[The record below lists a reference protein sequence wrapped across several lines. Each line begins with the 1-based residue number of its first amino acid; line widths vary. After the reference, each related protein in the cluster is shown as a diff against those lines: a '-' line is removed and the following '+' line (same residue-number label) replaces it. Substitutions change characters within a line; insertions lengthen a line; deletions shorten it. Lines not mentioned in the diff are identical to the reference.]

1 MLKEV
6 DFTIESNRALNAAVY
21 EMRLSGDTSALTRP
35 GQFIDIAIAGKFLRR
50 PISVCCYDSR
60 SLTIVYKVVGEGTA
74 AMSKMTAGEKL
85 NALVGLGNGFEIR
98 VEANNIAL
106 IGGGVGLPPLY
117 GLGKEL
123 ALAGKKITVLA
134 GFNTAADAY
143 YLDEFARLAPIRV
156 ATVDGSYGTKGFVTA
171 LMKEGEFDY
180 FYACGPEP
188 MLNSLLKT
196 GMDGQLSYEARM
208 GCGFG
213 VCMGCSCKTKL
224 GAKRICKD
232 GPVMTAEEMR

>member
-1 MLKEV
+1 MREV
-6 DFTIESNRALNAAVY
+6 IYTVESNRPLN
-21 EMRLSGDTSALTRP
+21 EKIFRMRLLGDTGALSRP

-50 PISVCCYDSR
+50 PISVSEYDGR
-60 SLTIVYKVVGEGTA
+60 GLTIVYKVVGEGTEI
-74 AMSKMTAGEKL
+74 MSRMKAGESV
-85 NALVGLGNGFEIR
+85 NALCGLGNGFEIR
-98 VEANNIAL
+98 GVNAKNIAL

-117 GLGKEL
+117 GLAKEL
-123 ALAGKKITVLA
+123 VISGKKVTVLA
-134 GFNTAADAY
+134 GFNTAPEAY
-143 YLDEFARLAPIRV
+143 YINEFSALGEMRV
-156 ATVDGSYGTKGFVTA
+156 ATVDGSLGTKGFVTN

-188 MLNSLLKT
+188 MLDAVLKT

-224 GAKRICKD
+224 GTKRICKD

>member
-1 MLKEV
+1 MREV
-6 DFTIESNRALNAAVY
+6 IYTVESNRPLN
-21 EMRLSGDTSALTRP
+21 EKIFRMRLLGDTGALSRP
-35 GQFIDIAIAGKFLRR
+35 GQFIDISIAGKFLRR
-50 PISVCCYDSR
+50 PISVSEYDCR
-60 SLTIVYKVVGEGTA
+60 GLTIVYKVVGEGTEI
-74 AMSKMTAGEKL
+74 MSRMTAGESV
-85 NALVGLGNGFEIR
+85 NALCGLGNGFEIR
-98 VEANNIAL
+98 GVTAKNIAL

-117 GLGKEL
+117 GLAKEL
-123 ALAGKKITVLA
+123 VISGKKVTTLA
-134 GFNTAADAY
+134 GFNTAAESY
-143 YLDEFARLAPIRV
+143 YINEFSALGEMRV
-156 ATVDGSYGTKGFVTA
+156 ATVDGSLGTKGFVTN

-188 MLNSLLKT
+188 MLNAVLKT

-224 GAKRICKD
+224 GTKRICKD

>member
-1 MLKEV
+1 MKEV
-6 DFTIESNRALNAAVY
+6 IYKVESNKKLTDSIFR
-21 EMRLSGDTSALTRP
+21 MRLLGDTSALVRP

-50 PISVCCYDSR
+50 PISVSDYDTKG
-60 SLTIVYKVVGEGTA
+60 LTIVYKVVGEGTEI
-74 AMSKMTAGEKL
+74 MSRMQAGEQL
-85 NALVGLGNGFEIR
+85 NALSGLGNGFEIR
-98 VEANNIAL
+98 GIEANNIAL

-117 GLGKEL
+117 GLAKEL
-123 ALAGKKITVLA
+123 RMSGKKVTVLA
-134 GFNTAADAY
+134 GFNTASDAY
-143 YLDEFARLAPIRV
+143 YINEFSALGETRV
-156 ATVDGSYGTKGFVTA
+156 ATVDGSAGTKGFVTN

-180 FYACGPEP
+180 FFACGPEP
-188 MLNSLLKT
+188 MLNALLKT

-224 GAKRICKD
+224 GNKRICKD